1 MTIKNLAITVPTIGR
16 ISIGHIEERDGK
28 RLPAKDDY
36 FHITTQAKQYGEW
49 IPHPLASSLA
59 KSEEKLRAIPV
70 RFMFNH
76 PDLNFRY
83 RYELFDTGTKRQRC
97 VGDGERAKRLN
108 PATGAIEE
116 VECLGADRCDLGK
129 SLGCRIFGR
138 LYVQIE
144 GQKNDLATFIH
155 RTRGYN
161 ATKALRASIAGLA
174 AGFPGRLAGL
184 PLTLKLRGKASPLSY
199 GSLFFYADLEPR
211 DGLTLAEVAKQSDAH
226 HKALA
231 EVGFN
236 REAFE
241 QAYIT
246 GLQASP
252 FEETAEEAPELEE
265 FLLEGEGDDVQD
277 QPCKKG
283 VRVVAIKSRDEGG
296 TGLERLRRGPA
307 DVPKS
312 AEQAAVASA

>member
-1 MTIKNLAITVPTIGR
+1 MTIRNLAITVPTIGR

-28 RLPAKDDY
+28 RLPAKDDF
-36 FHITTQAKQYGEW
+36 FHITTQAKQNGEW
-49 IPHPLASSLA
+49 MPHPLAASLA
-59 KSEEKLRAIPV
+59 RPEEKLRAIPV
-70 RFMFNH
+70 RFMFND

-83 RYELFDTGTKRQRC
+83 RYELFDKGTKRQLC
-97 VGDGERAKRLN
+97 VGDGDKAKRLDQ
-108 PATGAIEE
+108 ASGAIEE

-129 SLGCRIFGR
+129 RLGCRIFGR

-161 ATKALRASIAGLA
+161 ATRALRASIAGLA

-184 PLTLKLRGKASPLSY
+184 PLTLKLRGKASALSH

-211 DGLTLAEVAKQSDAH
+211 DGLALAEVAKQADAY

-241 QAYIT
+241 QAYLE

-252 FEETAEEAPELEE
+252 FEETPEEASELEE
-265 FLLEGEGDDVQD
+265 FLLEGEGADAKG
-277 QPCKKG
+277 PPGKKG
-283 VRVVAIKSRDEGG
+283 VRVVAIKPGDEGA
-296 TGLERLRRGPA
+296 TGLERLRRGA
-307 DVPKS
+307 EDVGKPP
-312 AEQAAVASA
+312 EQGALASA